1 MRTIR
6 RLYFYLVALISLEL
20 VIWGII
26 ALGRTIVDNL
36 PGGGTG
42 NLLASGLSLVLV
54 GVPIF
59 FIHWRVVQRD
69 ALRDE
74 EERENRLRA
83 LYLYG
88 ARIGILIPVVQ
99 NVLAIVSR
107 LLLSAF
113 GLNPNQAFIGSGQT
127 VADNLIAIVINL
139 IAWAFIERVLR
150 SDWAANLPGN
160 TLGEVRRLYR
170 YAWVLYGLGLA
181 VTGIDLILRF
191 IFYLPQGEIGSN
203 TILLANGL
211 ALTIVGTPVWIYTW
225 QAVQKALSQP
235 GEQPSMLRLTV
246 LYVLALFS
254 AMITLGAAG
263 AVLYGIIR
271 LILGYSQSF
280 ASFLASNNTSLA
292 LVIPMAVLWGY
303 YGGQLKADIFS
314 QPEPLRRAS
323 LQRLYFYVLSLIGT
337 AATFYGFWRLVSTLV
352 NIAFN
357 NTGLGDVVQSEFA
370 SALAALATGLP
381 LWLATWPNLQEEAR
395 RINDAGDHAR
405 RSIVRKSYLYFVL
418 FVTVVG
424 VMGSAGAL
432 LYLVFNNLFGNPSP
446 NFWIEFTQRL
456 QLLILVLIWLGYHL
470 TTLRQDGQHAQHA
483 LSERHA
489 AFPALVI
496 QTGEGTFAQEVAQ
509 SLERLAPRLP
519 VAIHQLDSSPLNDT
533 LLAARVVILP
543 ADLAVHPPEALRLW
557 LNDYKG
563 RRILVPMP
571 SQEWVWL
578 DTMSRSDRDLVK
590 DTAQAIRLMAEDQPV
605 HPPTPTNAW
614 MIAGYILGALFAL
627 QVLTLLIVLGINL
640 LNR

>member
-6 RLYFYLVALISLEL
+6 RLYFYLVTLISLEL

-42 NLLASGLSLVLV
+42 NLLAGGLSLVLV

-59 FIHWRVVQRD
+59 LIHWRVVQRD
-69 ALRDE
+69 ALKDE
-74 EERENRLRA
+74 EERGNRLRA

-99 NVLAIVSR
+99 NVLAIISR
-107 LLLSAF
+107 LLLSLF

-139 IAWAFIERVLR
+139 IAWAYIERILR
-150 SDWAANLPGN
+150 SDLNANLPSS
-160 TLGEVRRLYR
+160 TMGEVRRLYR
-170 YAWVLYGLGLA
+170 YVWVLYGLGLA
-181 VTGIDLILRF
+181 VTGVDLILRF

-211 ALTIVGTPVWIYTW
+211 ALTIVGTSVWIYTW
-225 QAVQKALSQP
+225 QAVQNALSQP
-235 GEQPSMLRLTV
+235 GEQLSMLRLTV
-246 LYVLALFS
+246 LYLLALFS
-254 AMITLGAAG
+254 AITSLGAAG
-263 AVLYGIIR
+263 AVLAAIIR
-271 LILGYSQSF
+271 LILGISQSF
-280 ASFLASNNTSLA
+280 ATFLESNNTSLA
-292 LVIPMAVLWGY
+292 LLIPVLVLWGY
-303 YGGQLKADIFS
+303 YGGQLKKDIFS
-314 QPEPLRRAS
+314 QPEPLRRTS
-323 LQRLYFYVLSLIGT
+323 LQRLYYYVLSLIGT

-357 NTGLGDVVQSEFA
+357 NTGLGDVVQAEFA

-381 LWLATWPNLQEEAR
+381 LWLATWPNLQEEAVQF
-395 RINDAGDHAR
+395 NDSGDHAR

-418 FVTVVG
+418 FATVVG

-432 LYLVFNNLFGNPSP
+432 LYLVFNNLLGNPSQ
-446 NFWIEFTQRL
+446 NFWLDFTQRL
-456 QLLILVLIWLGYHL
+456 QLLILVFVWLSYHL
-470 TTLRQDGQHAQHA
+470 TTLRHDGQHAQQA

-489 AFPALVI
+489 SFPALVI

-509 SLERLAPRLP
+509 ALERLAPRLP
-519 VAIHQLDSSPLNDT
+519 VAIHQLDSTPLDDS
-533 LLAARVVILP
+533 LLAAKVVILP
-543 ADLAVHPPEALRLW
+543 AELAVHPPEALRLW

-563 RRILVPMP
+563 SRILVPMP
-571 SQEWVWL
+571 SREWVWL
-578 DTMSRSDRDLVK
+578 DVMGRSGRDLVQ
-590 DTAQAIRLMAEDQPV
+590 DTAQAVRLLAEDQPI

-614 MIAGYILGALFAL
+614 MIAGYVLGALFGL
-627 QVLTLLIVLGINL
+627 QILTLLIALGFSL

>member
-6 RLYFYLVALISLEL
+6 RLYFYLVTLISLEL
-20 VIWGII
+20 VIWGIVSV
-26 ALGRTIVDNL
+26 GRTIVDNL

-42 NLLASGLSLVLV
+42 NLLAGGLSLVLV

-74 EERENRLRA
+74 EERGNRLRA

-99 NVLAIVSR
+99 NVLAIISR
-107 LLLSAF
+107 LLLSLF

-139 IAWAFIERVLR
+139 IAWAYIERILR
-150 SDWAANLPGN
+150 SDWAASLSGN

-170 YAWVLYGLGLA
+170 YIWVLYGLGLA
-181 VTGIDLILRF
+181 VTGVDLILRF
-191 IFYLPQGEIGSN
+191 IFYLSQGEIGSN

-225 QAVQKALSQP
+225 QAVQSVLSQP

-246 LYVLALFS
+246 LYLLALFS
-254 AMITLGAAG
+254 AMTSLGAAG
-263 AVLYGIIR
+263 AVLAAIIR
-271 LILGYSQSF
+271 MILGSSQSF
-280 ASFLASNNTSLA
+280 AAFLAANNTALA
-292 LVIPMAVLWGY
+292 LVIPVLVLWGY
-303 YGGQLKADIFS
+303 YGGQLRRDISS

-357 NTGLGDVVQSEFA
+357 NTGLGDVVQAEFA
-370 SALAALATGLP
+370 SGLAALATGLP
-381 LWLATWPNLQEEAR
+381 LWLLTWPNLQEEASR
-395 RINDAGDHAR
+395 FDDAGDHAR

-418 FVTVVG
+418 FVSVVG

-432 LYLVFNNLFGNPSP
+432 LYLVINNLLGNPSQ
-446 NFWIEFTQRL
+446 NFWLEFTQRL
-456 QLLILVLIWLGYHL
+456 QLLILVFVWLGYHL
-470 TTLRQDGQHAQHA
+470 TILRHDGQHAQQA

-489 AFPALVI
+489 SFPALFI

-519 VAIHQLDSSPLNDT
+519 VAVHLLDSSPLNDT
-533 LLAARVVILP
+533 LMAAKVVILA

-563 RRILVPMP
+563 KRILVPMP

-578 DTMSRSDRDLVK
+578 NAMNRSGKDLVQ
-590 DTAQAIRLMAEDQPV
+590 DTAQAVRSLAEEQPI

-614 MIAGYILGALFAL
+614 VIAGYVLGGLFTL
-627 QVLTLLIVLGINL
+627 QVLTLLIALGFSL

>member
-6 RLYFYLVALISLEL
+6 RLYFYLVTLISLEL
-20 VIWGII
+20 VVWGII

-42 NLLASGLSLVLV
+42 NLLAGGLSLVLV

-74 EERENRLRA
+74 DERGNRLRA

-107 LLLSAF
+107 LLLGAF
-113 GLNPNQAFIGSGQT
+113 GLNPAQAFIGSGQT

-139 IAWAFIERVLR
+139 VAWAYIERILH
-150 SDWAANLPGN
+150 SDWKANLPGN

-170 YAWVLYGLGLA
+170 YAWVLYGLGLT
-181 VTGIDLILRF
+181 VTGVDLILRF

-211 ALTIVGTPVWIYTW
+211 ALTVIGTPVWIYTW
-225 QAVQKALSQP
+225 QAVQNALSQP

-246 LYVLALFS
+246 LYLLALFS
-254 AMITLGAAG
+254 AMASLAAG
-263 AVLYGIIR
+263 GTILYAIIR
-271 LILGYSQSF
+271 LILGNSQSL
-280 ASFLASNNTSLA
+280 ASFLQANNSA
-292 LVIPMAVLWGY
+292 LSFVIPVAVLWGY
-303 YGGQLKADIFS
+303 YGGQLKKDIFS
-314 QPEPLRRAS
+314 QPEPLKRAS
-323 LQRLYFYVLSLIGT
+323 LQRLYSYVLSLIGLT
-337 AATFYGFWRLVSTLV
+337 ATFYGLWRLVSTLV
-352 NIAFN
+352 TMAFN
-357 NTGLGDVVQSEFA
+357 NTGLGDVAQSEIA
-370 SALAALATGLP
+370 SALASLAVGLP
-381 LWLATWPNLQEEAR
+381 LWLATWPNLQEDAR

-432 LYLVFNNLFGNPSP
+432 LYLVFNNLFGNPSQ
-446 NFWIEFTQRL
+446 NFWLDFTQRL

-470 TTLRQDGQHAQHA
+470 TTLRQDGQHALQA

-489 AFPALVI
+489 AFPALFI
-496 QTGEGTFAQEVAQ
+496 QAGQGSFAQEVVRA
-509 SLERLAPRLP
+509 LERLAPRLP
-519 VAIHQLDSSPLNDT
+519 VSTHLLDSGPLNDD
-533 LLAARVVILP
+533 LLAAKVIILP
-543 ADLAVHPPEALRLW
+543 AELAVQPPEGLRLW
-557 LNDYKG
+557 LNEYQGK
-563 RRILVPMP
+563 RIVVPMP

-578 DTMSRSDRDLVK
+578 DAMARSGRDLVQ
-590 DTAQAIRLMAEDQPV
+590 DTAQAVRLLAEDQPIR
-605 HPPTPTNAW
+605 PPTPTNAW
-614 MIAGYILGALFAL
+614 MIAGYVFGALFGL
-627 QVLTLLIVLGINL
+627 QLLTLLIIIGMSFIN
-640 LNR
+640 R